1 MSGPTGLRAADLPGG
16 CPPSTAVAAGISTGL
31 DLAGQRAVVTRPAR
45 ASRPPSRTTTYLE
58 G

>member
-45 ASRPPSRTTTYLE
+45 ASRPPSRTTTYL
-58 G
+58 